1 MTKQEFY
8 DKFLVEYD
16 KVASLG
22 APGYQA
28 TELSIL
34 ASEAQESLI
43 TKKYGPNSNRL
54 KEGFEETEKR
64 IQELGELVKY
74 KTISTFSTSF
84 FTNGVAAILPNSL
97 LDTTNA
103 DTTNSAGPTNFD
115 DVYWFT
121 IYEDAITNQL
131 DCTIANNT
139 TVYVTAEVIPVSHDQ
154 LNLALDN
161 PFRKPYLKGDSAR
174 VFRVRS
180 GGRKHELITDGSF
193 NITDYKIG
201 YIKKPTPID
210 LTTNTSDPVCDL
222 NDNFHRELLQET
234 LEIAKRT
241 VQDPSLA
248 LNLNNIKE

>member
-1 MTKQEFY
+1 MNLKVVSQQGVSEPIGNFVSVTRGEK
-8 DKFLVEYD
+8 DK
-16 KVASLG
+16 
-22 APGYQA
+22 
-28 TELSIL
+28 SI
-34 ASEAQESLI
+34 
-43 TKKYGPNSNRL
+43 NR
-54 KEGFEETEKR
+54 KNQKR
-64 IQELGELVKY
+64 V
-74 KTISTFSTSF
+74 
-84 FTNGVAAILPNSL
+84 
-97 LDTTNA
+97 
-103 DTTNSAGPTNFD
+103 
-115 DVYWFT
+115 
-121 IYEDAITNQL
+121 
-131 DCTIANNT
+131 
-139 TVYVTAEVIPVSHDQ
+139 VYVTAEVIPVSHDQ